1 MSSTAAAYRWHLFSR
16 ICAAILGSY
25 AFTWGFMALGITLLF
40 AAGMEFHDA
49 EHLSAIIGFLVF
61 LALFLWAFSARS
73 LWRIWVVLAGG
84 GLLMA
89 GGASLVQRAL
99 L

>member
-1 MSSTAAAYRWHLFSR
+1 MNSAVAAHRWHLASR
-16 ICAAILGSY
+16 ILASVLGAY
-25 AFTWGFMALGITLLF
+25 AFTWGLMALGIALLY

-61 LALFLWAFSARS
+61 LGLFLWAFAARS
-73 LWRIWVVLAGG
+73 LWRVWLVLAGG
-84 GLLMA
+84 GLLMTGA
-89 GGASLVQRAL
+89 ASLVQQML